1 MATGDTL
8 KEATAL
14 LLEHDIDIVS
24 RVIYLTEE
32 INEHTI
38 NHIVKAIRYLSML
51 DAEAPINLHICSP
64 GGDVGEMFHLYDVM
78 RRTKCPIWTYGYG
91 IVASAA
97 VPILAAGD
105 KRFGNVSLK
114 IMIHQAS
121 QWMPDAYTNEQVSAA
136 IAGQEFQREMF
147 KILERHTKKTASFL
161 EKVAVDR
168 GQVWID
174 ASKSKEWGIVD
185 EIMQPVLK
193 KKVLVKKKIPVKKR
207 GAK

>member
-1 MATGDTL
+1 MASGETL

-78 RRTKCPIWTYGYG
+78 RRTPCPIWTFGYG

-105 KRFGNVSLK
+105 KRFGNVSTK

-121 QWMPDAYTNEQVSAA
+121 QWGGDAYSNEQVSMALA
-136 IAGQEFQREMF
+136 TQEMQREMF

-161 EKVAVDR
+161 EKVSVDR
-168 GQVWID
+168 GQVWIG
-174 ASKSKEWGIVD
+174 ATKAKEWGIVD
-185 EIMQPVLK
+185 EILSPVTKKRAPVKRKAPAK
-193 KKVLVKKKIPVKKR
+193 KKA
-207 GAK
+207 AK